1 MIDIQI
7 QSKYFNKKKILENIE
22 FHIEDK
28 EFISIIGPSGCGK
41 STFLNILA
49 NLEKDF
55 QGGIDIPFDEVSF
68 MFQDDRLLP
77 WLSVKDN
84 LLLISQ
90 NKDLEEIKRVL
101 QLVDLEGVLELF
113 PKALSGG
120 MKRRVALVR
129 AFINRPKL
137 ILLDEPFISLDF
149 PTSQE
154 LKYEFL
160 KLCGEFNP
168 IVVLVTHDISEA
180 ILFSNRIFFLSKS
193 PSTIVLEY
201 KNPNNQS
208 FDMKKIDEIKNNLLE
223 KYPNILKGELWKV

>member
-22 FHIEDK
+22 FYIEDK

-90 NKDLEEIKRVL
+90 NKDIEEIKRVL
-101 QLVDLEGVLELF
+101 KLVDLEGVLELF

-160 KLCGEFNP
+160 KLCKQFNP

-201 KNPNNQS
+201 KNLNKQS

-223 KYPNILKGELWKV
+223 KYPNILKGEL

>member
-7 QSKYFNKKKILENIE
+7 QSKFFDLNKVLEDIE
-22 FHIEDK
+22 FTIEDK

-49 NLEKDF
+49 NLEEDF
-55 QGGIDIPFDEVSF
+55 KGNIEHPFENISF

-77 WLSVKDN
+77 WLTVKEN
-84 LLLISQ
+84 LLLISKT
-90 NKDLEEIKRVL
+90 KDLQEIEKIL
-101 QLVDLEGVLELF
+101 KLVDLENILEKY

-129 AFINRPKL
+129 AFINQPEI
-137 ILLDEPFISLDF
+137 ILLDEPFTSLDF

-154 LKYEFL
+154 LKKEFL
-160 KLCGEFNP
+160 KLCNEFNP

-180 ILFSNRIFFLSKS
+180 ILFSNRIFFLSKN
-193 PSTIVLEY
+193 PATLILEY
-201 KNPNNQS
+201 ENPNNQS
-208 FDMKKIDEIKNNLLE
+208 FDIKRIDDIKNSLLE
-223 KYPNILKGELWKV
+223 KYPNILKGEL